1 MIRRKRIHLRPH
13 RAGGEG
19 AQSTVEYAIVV
30 PVLLLI
36 LLGILEFGFAFSH
49 HITMEYAT
57 REGARTGA
65 ALNNGTTNFDCAD
78 VDDHVIA
85 ALQRV
90 LTGGGS
96 KINIG
101 AIGEVR
107 IYRADATGDEEGP
120 VEIWVPGAGNK
131 VDGIALKFVRAS
143 GGWSACGRQNDGFG
157 KTDSIGVS
165 LTYDYA
171 YVTPLG
177 NLMGLSGDPTMHMT
191 DRTVMAL
198 NPD

>member
-1 MIRRKRIHLRPH
+1 LI
-13 RAGGEG
+13 
-19 AQSTVEYAIVV
+19 V

-57 REGARTGA
+57 REAARTGA
-65 ALNNGTTNFDCAD
+65 ALNNGTTQFACAD
-78 VDDHVIA
+78 VDDHVVA

-96 KINIG
+96 KVVLG
-101 AIGEVR
+101 SIGEIR
-107 IYRADATGDEEGP
+107 IYEADSLGRE
-120 VEIWVPGAGNK
+120 AGNVEVWK
-131 VDGIALKFVRAS
+131 PGSGNTVDGVPLKFVRQS
-143 GGWSACGRQNDGFG
+143 GNWGACSRDNAGFG
-157 KTDSIGVS
+157 STDSIGVS
-165 LTYDYA
+165 LAYDYA

-177 NLMGLSGDPTMHMT
+177 MLMGLGGSPTMHMT

>member
-1 MIRRKRIHLRPH
+1 MRRF
-13 RAGGEG
+13 G
-19 AQSTVEYAIVV
+19 APGRERGQSTVEYAIVV

-65 ALNNGTTNFDCAD
+65 ALNNGTVAFDCAD

-96 KINIG
+96 KIDIA
-101 AIGEVR
+101 AIGQIR
-107 IYRADATGDEEGP
+107 IYKANASGHEAGP
-120 VEIWVPGAGNK
+120 AEVWVPGSGNK
-131 VDGIALKFVRAS
+131 VDGIALKFIRTS
-143 GGWSACGRQNDGFG
+143 GDWNACGRKNDGFG

-165 LTYDYA
+165 LSYDYS

-177 NLMGLSGDPTMHMT
+177 NLMGLGGSPTLHMT
-191 DRTVMAL
+191 DHTVMAL